1 MSLIR
6 RLFSLKSSEISL
18 REGIQESKESLLR
31 LEVLTRKL
39 NERSKEIKYNE
50 DLLYTISKNIAAPI
64 WAKDPSSR
72 FVFVNKACCDLIL
85 HCTEDEALNMQDSDF
100 ADNVFARVCMAS
112 DRRTEERMET
122 CRFIEHAT
130 ANGEDMWIV
139 STKSPWIVAGKLIG
153 TVGTA
158 DNITS
163 IVPDDI
169 KERFRNGDFFEIG
182 LDVALCSEK
191 IREIVRK

>member
-1 MSLIR
+1 MSLIH
-6 RLFSLKSSEISL
+6 RLFSRKASEISL
-18 REGIQESKESLLR
+18 RKGIRESKESLLR

-39 NERSKEIKYNE
+39 NERSEEIQYNE
-50 DLLYTISKNIAAPI
+50 DLLGTITKNIAAPI

-85 HCTEDEALNMQDSDF
+85 HCTEEDALNMRDSDF
-100 ADNVFARVCMAS
+100 EDNAFAQVCMSS
-112 DRRTEERMET
+112 DRLTEGRMAT
-122 CRFIEHAT
+122 CRFIEHAST
-130 ANGEDMWIV
+130 NGEDMWIV
-139 STKSPWIVAGKLIG
+139 SIKSPWIVAGKLIG

-169 KERFRNGDFFEIG
+169 KEKFRNGDFFEIG